1 MPRGDGHNHHA
12 PTASAHNVRTDH
24 CIRAVVAALDDD
36 IGLQS
41 SHDFERRVLAEH
53 DNSVDAFQ
61 AGENE
66 RPFRLRSHRTR
77 RTLESAHRGIAVH
90 ANDEPVPCPPRGHQH
105 VDMTGVQ
112 EIEDAVGEDDGARA
126 PLAPG
131 TRRIPIE
138 DFAGGV
144 ERQAQN
150 GPDACGLI
158 RTSLTKPG
166 SSTTW

>member
-1 MPRGDGHNHHA
+1 MPG
-12 PTASAHNVRTDH
+12 
-24 CIRAVVAALDDD
+24 
-36 IGLQS
+36 
-41 SHDFERRVLAEH
+41 
-53 DNSVDAFQ
+53 
-61 AGENE
+61 
-66 RPFRLRSHRTR
+66 
-77 RTLESAHRGIAVH
+77 
-90 ANDEPVPCPPRGHQH
+90 
-105 VDMTGVQ
+105 MQ

-138 DFAGGV
+138 DFAGRV

-158 RTSLTKPG
+158 RTSFTTPG